1 MTSVYTSSPLIM
13 IGLFQESKQYANL
26 RIVNFNLQ
34 AENEE
39 VRQSIIQSNRKNT
52 FGSQLRNFQSLPKI
66 LQWFFLSRCYNNYSF
81 LLKNIKEPK
90 SQEKKKEN
98 YTNYCNCWEKMFL

>member
-66 LQWFFLSRCYNNYSF
+66 LQWFFAVISARCLIYIWIA
-81 LLKNIKEPK
+81 LLPRTI
-90 SQEKKKEN
+90 
-98 YTNYCNCWEKMFL
+98 